1 MSFTIGADPEL
12 VVRKQGQFCC
22 ADNFFKANSSM
33 GLDGC
38 SSVAEVRPGYSE
50 SPIDLSS
57 KIFQI
62 LSYAH
67 SKQPELEFISG
78 HYANDFALGGHI
90 HFSISPEP
98 KIISALD
105 IVLRSLSNC
114 IDDKEQRNKR
124 ERTGYGKISSYRKKY
139 YGFEYRTPGSF
150 LLSPTTTLVTFT
162 LAKLAVLG
170 VTEDNLDFAEI
181 KNRQHSSTF
190 LKSLN
195 QVLHTI
201 PTDCKEGLKELD
213 MLLTKKLD
221 WNQNILPNWGLAA

>member
-1 MSFTIGADPEL
+1 MSFTIGCDPEL

-22 ADNFFKANSSM
+22 ADNFFKANSSF

-38 SSVAEVRPGYSE
+38 SSIAEVRPGYSE
-50 SPIDLSS
+50 SPIDLTS

-62 LSYAH
+62 LSYGH

-105 IVLRSLSNC
+105 TVLYSLSNC
-114 IDDKEQRNKR
+114 IDNKDQRQKR
-124 ERTGYGKISSYRKKY
+124 ERSGYGKRSAYRKKY
-139 YGFEYRTPGSF
+139 YGFEFRQPGSW
-150 LLSPTTTLVTFT
+150 LLSASTTLVTLT

-170 VTEDNLDFAEI
+170 VTEDNLDFVEI
-181 KNRQHSSTF
+181 KNRQHSVTF
-190 LKSLN
+190 LRSLKFE
-195 QVLHTI
+195 LHSI

-213 MLLTKKLD
+213 VLLTKKLD

>member
-1 MSFTIGADPEL
+1 MSFTIGCDPEL

-22 ADNFFKANSSM
+22 ADNFFKSNSSF

-38 SSVAEVRPGYSE
+38 SSIAEIRPGFSE
-50 SPIDLSS
+50 SPVDLSS

-62 LSYAH
+62 LSYGH

-114 IDDKEQRNKR
+114 IDDKEQRCKR
-124 ERTGYGKISSYRKKY
+124 ERTGYGKLSSYRKKY
-139 YGFEYRTPGSF
+139 YGMEYRTPGSW
-150 LLSPTTTLVTFT
+150 LISPSTTLVTLT

-170 VTEDNLDFAEI
+170 VTEDNLDFVEI
-181 KNRQHSSTF
+181 KNRQHSMTF
-190 LKSLN
+190 LKSLKHF
-195 QVLHTI
+195 LHSI
-201 PTDCKEGLKELD
+201 PSDCKEGLKELD
-213 MLLTKKLD
+213 LLLMKKIN
-221 WNQNILPNWGLAA
+221 WNENILPNWGLAS

>member
-1 MSFTIGADPEL
+1 MFTIGADPEL
-12 VVRKQGQFCC
+12 VVRKQGSFCS

-38 SSVAEVRPGYSE
+38 SSIAEVRPGYSE

-62 LSYAH
+62 LSYGH

-114 IDDKEQRNKR
+114 IDDKEQRCKR

-139 YGFEYRTPGSF
+139 YG
-150 LLSPTTTLVTFT
+150 
-162 LAKLAVLG
+162 
-170 VTEDNLDFAEI
+170 
-181 KNRQHSSTF
+181 
-190 LKSLN
+190 
-195 QVLHTI
+195 
-201 PTDCKEGLKELD
+201 
-213 MLLTKKLD
+213 
-221 WNQNILPNWGLAA
+221 